1 MQQKDTSSPVTVEL
15 LPQWQTPE
23 LVVADVSTTTLAGG
37 LNNADGAGTFS
48 S

>member
-1 MQQKDTSSPVTVEL
+1 MQQIDFSSPVTVEP

-37 LNNADGAGTFS
+37 LNNFDGAGLFS